1 MKVLVIGFGDVG
13 KAVTKVLLSK
23 DISVTAID
31 VKDVIAE
38 GVDFI
43 KRNALNEELWEE
55 INLDEYASAIVAL
68 PNDVDALLCIMML
81 KKKKENLLVLAR
93 CNNPKYREKMA
104 LAGADYVIDLP
115 TISSQMIILTI
126 FREEAEKRM
135 FYENI
140 HFRTYTIGKDSN
152 IIGKRS
158 DEIDEVIVLAVKK
171 GEAIFENA
179 TIEEGDSI
187 LVVGRLEELK
197 RFEEKFIAPS
207 RQ

>member
-13 KAVTKVLLSK
+13 RAVTKVLLSK

-31 VKDVIAE
+31 VRDVIAE
-38 GVDFI
+38 GVNFI

-115 TISSQMIILTI
+115 TISS
-126 FREEAEKRM
+126 
-135 FYENI
+135 
-140 HFRTYTIGKDSN
+140 
-152 IIGKRS
+152 
-158 DEIDEVIVLAVKK
+158 
-171 GEAIFENA
+171 
-179 TIEEGDSI
+179 
-187 LVVGRLEELK
+187 
-197 RFEEKFIAPS
+197 
-207 RQ
+207 

>member
-13 KAVTKVLLSK
+13 RAVTKVLLSK

-31 VKDVIAE
+31 VRDVIAE

-43 KRNALNEELWEE
+43 KRNALNEELWDE

-187 LVVGRLEELK
+187 LVVGKLEELK

-207 RQ
+207 RR

>member
-13 KAVTKVLLSK
+13 RAVTKVLLSK

-31 VKDVIAE
+31 VRDVIAE

-43 KRNALNEELWEE
+43 KRNALNEELWDE

-207 RQ
+207 RR